1 MLQLNY
7 IHYMNNN
14 QAAVASFS
22 DGEISAKNKNT
33 KGHVKKRNFCSY
45 KNEKDV

>member
-22 DGEISAKNKNT
+22 DGEISAKKQKHKRTCGKT
-33 KGHVKKRNFCSY
+33 KFLLM
-45 KNEKDV
+45 